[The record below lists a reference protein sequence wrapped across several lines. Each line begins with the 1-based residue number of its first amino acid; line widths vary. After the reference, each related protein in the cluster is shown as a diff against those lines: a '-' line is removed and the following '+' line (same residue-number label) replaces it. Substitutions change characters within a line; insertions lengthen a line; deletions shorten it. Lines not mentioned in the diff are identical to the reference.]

1 MIILDSYRALEKLSE
16 HPLID
21 IDNVAITGWSLGG
34 GVSLFT
40 AWKPIKDM
48 ISPDFKFAAHLPF
61 YPPCIVE
68 PEKLEFTDSPLHILI
83 GELDS
88 WVPAQPCVEMI
99 ESLKLDGFDAGITVY
114 PNSHHS
120 FDRDMD
126 IKTVDHAYSLT
137 DCRLTLSSSGV
148 VKTEEYGFPLYN
160 STLQKIGL
168 YFCADRGPSYGGNKA
183 AKQASSLFSKA
194 FMSKHLLR

>member
-1 MIILDSYRALEKLSE
+1 MFCHSHPFPYVYCLLQRHRYREC
-16 HPLID
+16 
-21 IDNVAITGWSLGG
+21 
-34 GVSLFT
+34 
-40 AWKPIKDM
+40 
-48 ISPDFKFAAHLPF
+48 
-61 YPPCIVE
+61 Y
-68 PEKLEFTDSPLHILI
+68 
-83 GELDS
+83 
-88 WVPAQPCVEMI
+88 
-99 ESLKLDGFDAGITVY
+99 VY

-194 FMSKHLLR
+194 FISKHLLR